1 MVNFPKHVSIERERE
16 LVDLIKEG
24 SIEARNEL
32 VEVNLRYFRVINHK
46 FGEAIGLTKEETE
59 DIFQTFIVEYALRA
73 TKKYI
78 PQREETRFVHYLGR
92 YAYRNMLEIAKR
104 DIPGFKGHVKYHP
117 SIPFSTKKD
126 LEDIHSTEE
135 VNEEVFYQIPISE
148 TISYTNQK
156 NPEEILMNKELKK
169 TLEDEMENKLTAP
182 QIAAVCN
189 NVGNNMT
196 LDTIGEIL
204 SRTREAIRQSRER
217 GLRKLKTR
225 KLKKHL

>member
-1 MVNFPKHVSIERERE
+1 
-16 LVDLIKEG
+16 
-24 SIEARNEL
+24 
-32 VEVNLRYFRVINHK
+32 
-46 FGEAIGLTKEETE
+46 
-59 DIFQTFIVEYALRA
+59 
-73 TKKYI
+73 
-78 PQREETRFVHYLGR
+78 
-92 YAYRNMLEIAKR
+92 
-104 DIPGFKGHVKYHP
+104 
-117 SIPFSTKKD
+117 
-126 LEDIHSTEE
+126 
-135 VNEEVFYQIPISE
+135 
-148 TISYTNQK
+148 
-156 NPEEILMNKELKK
+156 MNKELKK